1 MARVLVVDDDEMERA
16 YLETVLGASGHDV
29 RVAADG
35 KQALRAVSEG
45 GVDVVLTDLFM
56 PNCDGLELIRHLRD
70 ADKRVPIIV
79 VSSGIGDVLDPILR
93 AALLLGA
100 TALLYKPAS
109 PQEIADAVEQVA
121 RPATGAPKMG
131 SA

>member
-1 MARVLVVDDDEMERA
+1 MARVLVVDDEEMERA

-45 GVDVVLTDLFM
+45 GIDVVVTDLFM
-56 PNCDGLELIRHLRD
+56 PNCDGLELIRHLRG
-70 ADKRVPIIV
+70 ADQKVPIIV
-79 VSSGIGDVLDPILR
+79 VSAGIGDVIDPILR

-100 TALLYKPAS
+100 TALLPKPAS
-109 PQEIADAVEQVA
+109 PQEIADTVAQAVQ
-121 RPATGAPKMG
+121 PAKTAC
-131 SA
+131 A

>member
-1 MARVLVVDDDEMERA
+1 MARVLVVDDEEMERA

-45 GVDVVLTDLFM
+45 GIDVVVTDLFM
-56 PNCDGLELIRHLRD
+56 PNCDGLELIRHLRG
-70 ADKRVPIIV
+70 ADQKVPIIV
-79 VSSGIGDVLDPILR
+79 VSAGIGDVIDPILR

-100 TALLYKPAS
+100 TALLPKPAS
-109 PQEIADAVEQVA
+109 PQEIADTVAQAVQ
-121 RPATGAPKMG
+121 PATTAC
-131 SA
+131 A